1 MITKVNIVFT
11 YRSDSHKGKDLHRVG
26 GFIHARSGFKRN
38 RTYKG
43 RTFGYHSTVW
53 SQRGRCHAPSSG
65 HQWAHKFA
73 GERVMSCN
81 HWDPRGGGLGYTMEW
96 YPYTSPSYWIH
107 FLLWVKKKNTSKT
120 SVAIFQKMLWVKPS
134 LGCSF
139 SLIIYCTRLCIFMCV
154 YTSFI

>member
-11 YRSDSHKGKDLHRVG
+11 YRSDSHKGKDLHRKG

-43 RTFGYHSTVW
+43 RTSGTIPWCDHS
-53 SQRGRCHAPSSG
+53 
-65 HQWAHKFA
+65 
-73 GERVMSCN
+73 
-81 HWDPRGGGLGYTMEW
+81 LGYTMEW